1 MVARGRDEF
10 SPEDFKHLRVGHIP
24 HGRFCDTVVAFAAA
38 EIATQGVLPKRWS
51 WQSRDL
57 FLDKYASLGRALWA
71 KTASYHL
78 LMIDGLHVFRIW
90 TDVAKSC
97 IVDINES
104 LATLLSSEYNVI
116 ETPSSCYRK
125 TKPML
130 KRFRVESLEDV
141 QSLCIVVKNLYR
153 V

>member
-1 MVARGRDEF
+1 LVAPGRDDL
-10 SPEDFKHLRVGHIP
+10 SPEDFKHMRVGHIP
-24 HGRFCDTVVAFAAA
+24 LGRFCDEVVAL
-38 EIATQGVLPKRWS
+38 ATDQITTHGVLPRRWS
-51 WQSRDL
+51 WCSRDL
-57 FLDKYASLGRALWA
+57 FIDKYSCLGRSLWA

-90 TDVAKSC
+90 TDVSKSC

-104 LATLLSSEYNVI
+104 LATLLSSEYNV
-116 ETPSSCYRK
+116 TDAPPSCYRK

-130 KRFRVESLEDV
+130 KRFKVESLEDA